1 MRILV
6 SGGAGFIGS
15 NIVDAYIRHGHTV
28 AVVDNLSTGL
38 SENLNSDAQFY
49 QADIRNSQEISKVFD
64 DFKPQ
69 IVNHHAAQ
77 IDVRKSTSDPFF
89 DADVNIIG
97 SLNIMKASAEHHV
110 TKLIYASSGGAVYGD
125 PEYLPADER
134 HPIRPIAEYGVS
146 KHIVEHYLYVYGSN
160 YDLNYS
166 VLRYANVYGPRQN
179 VHGEAGVIAI
189 FIGKLLSGEQP
200 TIFGDGNATR
210 DYVYVEDVV
219 RANVLALDH
228 GDRTIIN
235 IGTGIETSVN
245 AIFSLISNTVR
256 SSIPPAYESARVGE
270 ISRTFLSNHLAEKL
284 LGWKPLT
291 TIEAGIQKTVDHV
304 KVVV

>member
-15 NIVDAYIRHGHTV
+15 NIVDAYIRYGHTV

-38 SENLNSDAQFY
+38 SENLNPDAQFY
-49 QADIRNSQEISKVFD
+49 QADIRNSQEMAKVFD
-64 DFKPQ
+64 DFQPQ

-77 IDVRKSTSDPFF
+77 IDVRKSTSDPLF

-110 TKLIYASSGGAVYGD
+110 KKLIYPSSGGAVYGD

-256 SSIPPAYESARVGE
+256 SSIPPAFESARVGE

-291 TIEAGIQKTVDHV
+291 TIEDGIQKTVDHV